1 MEIVKPLKGPNE
13 EEVYNDDFEFREDS
27 VEEKV
32 EEEPNG
38 FKKLYFIVV
47 LMLVAILGYLGFN
60 FLQKNETSQPSTETI
75 VASPINN
82 QKSSVTKEVEAK
94 ELSAITSITPAVKKV
109 EEKTTPVT
117 TQEQEKEKSVT
128 TIASVMPKV
137 EKTQEVIPPL
147 ATESTKEKL
156 LVKESTKQEAPKQE
170 KVALTQEK
178 SVTKAEPLEIKLT
191 QVKLREAPK
200 PEIKK
205 SKVVKAKPPKAATK
219 KTKVVKKKTP
229 SKKPRIVTVKKG
241 DTLALI
247 AKRYYGNAMEFKH
260 IVRANPKIKSH
271 KTPLKLGQ
279 KLLVPY
285 VGKTKTVKKKA
296 ARKKPRIVTVKKG
309 DT

>member
-260 IVRANPKIKSH
+260 IVRAN
-271 KTPLKLGQ
+271 
-279 KLLVPY
+279 
-285 VGKTKTVKKKA
+285 
-296 ARKKPRIVTVKKG
+296 
-309 DT
+309 